1 MALFE
6 LWNLP
11 LSSFLLP
18 YKEIS
23 ASCSFPRN
31 LCITEVLH
39 KIIIDEPTNEQLNIF
54 ETYMQAVK
62 KASSYVR
69 GRRKWVLFFPIL
81 REK

>member
-11 LSSFLLP
+11 LSPFSLP

-23 ASCSFPRN
+23 APGYFPRN
-31 LCITEVLH
+31 LCITEILH
-39 KIIIDEPTNEQLNIF
+39 KIIIEEPTNEQLNAC
-54 ETYMQAVK
+54 MQAVK
-62 KASSYVR
+62 KATSYVR
-69 GRRKWVLFFPIL
+69 GRRQWVLLFPIL